1 MMLSFYVHIP
11 YCIKRCGYC
20 DFNTYTPSELQ
31 DGATLEIVSNDYIDA
46 VLREL
51 DAAPKDTVP
60 TIFFGG
66 GTPSLLPA
74 DDLGRVITAIKSR
87 NGLAPDCEITLEA
100 NPDSVTQEKLERY
113 LEVGF
118 NRISFGMQ
126 SAKPHVLAVLDRT
139 HNPANV
145 EKAITMARAA
155 GFTSIS
161 VDLIYGTPGESLEDW
176 QETVSAALALDIDHI
191 SAYALIV
198 ETGTKLAAQIKRGDL
213 TMPNDDLMADMYLL
227 VDQMC
232 EQAGLTWYE
241 LSNWSKPGHEC
252 RHNIAYWENKN
263 WWGLGPGAHSHID
276 AQRFWN
282 LKHPTTY
289 KQKLFAGES
298 PIADSEQLTAEQV
311 KDEAIL
317 LGIRMREGLEIQLL
331 EPHQLEV
338 LAIYRENGFV
348 QLHDDR
354 VLLTPA
360 GRLIADRIVREIS
373 IYYSWNKCHHDVLKS
388 SAQLSMST
396 LRPKNLSVLSQSQ
409 IIMDSVFHLPR
420 FEMKWLF

>member
-1 MMLSFYVHIP
+1 MLKVETKVIVVIIFTKSHIQYLCDALHIP

-51 DAAPKDTVP
+51 DAAPTDVVP

-74 DDLGRVITAIKSR
+74 DDLGRVISAIKVR

-100 NPDSVTQEKLERY
+100 NPDSVTADKLARY

-145 EKAITMARAA
+145 EKAISMARAA
-155 GFTSIS
+155 GFKSIS
-161 VDLIYGTPGESLEDW
+161 VDLIYGTPGESLDDW
-176 QETVSAALALDIDHI
+176 RETVNATLALDIDHI

-213 TMPNDDLMADMYLL
+213 TMPIDDLMADMYLL
-227 VDQMC
+227 IDQMC
-232 EQAGLTWYE
+232 EEAGLTWYE

-252 RHNIAYWENKN
+252 RHNIAYWQNKN
-263 WWGLGPGAHSHID
+263 WWGLGPGAHSHVD
-276 AQRFWN
+276 GKRFWN

-298 PIADSEQLTAEQV
+298 PILDSELLTAEQS

-317 LGIRMREGLEIQLL
+317 LGIRMRDGLAIALL
-331 EPHQLEV
+331 QPQQLEV
-338 LAIYRENGFV
+338 LAEYRHNGFV
-348 QLHDDR
+348 DINEDR
-354 VLLTPA
+354 VLLTPT
-360 GRLIADRIVREIS
+360 GRLIADRIVREIT
-373 IYYSWNKCHHDVLKS
+373 I
-388 SAQLSMST
+388 
-396 LRPKNLSVLSQSQ
+396 
-409 IIMDSVFHLPR
+409 
-420 FEMKWLF
+420 

>member
-1 MMLSFYVHIP
+1 MTPVRLSFYVHIP

-51 DAAPKDTVP
+51 ESAPKDQVP

-74 DDLGRVITAIKSR
+74 SDLGRVIKAIKER
-87 NGLAPDCEITLEA
+87 NGLTTDCEITLEA
-100 NPDSVTQEKLERY
+100 NPDSVTEEKLQGY
-113 LEVGF
+113 LAEGF

-126 SAKPHVLAVLDRT
+126 SAQPHVLAVLDRT

-145 EKAITMARAA
+145 KRAVDMARAA
-155 GFTSIS
+155 GFESIS

-176 QETVSAALALDIDHI
+176 RKTVTEALSLDIDHI

-232 EQAGLTWYE
+232 NDVGLHWYE
-241 LSNWSKPGHEC
+241 LSNWAKPGKEC
-252 RHNIAYWENKN
+252 LHNIAYWKSAN
-263 WWGLGPGAHSHID
+263 WWGLGPGAHSHVD
-276 AQRFWN
+276 RKRFWN
-282 LKHPTTY
+282 VKHPTAY

-298 PIADSEQLTAEQV
+298 PIADSEDLTIEQLRDESIMLAIRMRSGLALSLLTDKARENLAAYKSSGHLEIIDEAIQLTAQ
-311 KDEAIL
+311 
-317 LGIRMREGLEIQLL
+317 
-331 EPHQLEV
+331 
-338 LAIYRENGFV
+338 
-348 QLHDDR
+348 
-354 VLLTPA
+354 
-360 GRLIADRIVREIS
+360 GRLIADRLVREA
-373 IYYSWNKCHHDVLKS
+373 L
-388 SAQLSMST
+388 A
-396 LRPKNLSVLSQSQ
+396 
-409 IIMDSVFHLPR
+409 
-420 FEMKWLF
+420 

>member
-1 MMLSFYVHIP
+1 MSKVLVYGLAITGSSVIRALS
-11 YCIKRCGYC
+11 KRG
-20 DFNTYTPSELQ
+20 YTPICL
-31 DGATLEIVSNDYIDA
+31 DD
-46 VLREL
+46 RETTENRSTAESL
-51 DAAPKDTVP
+51 GVEVEFAPTDEVP

-74 DDLGRVITAIKSR
+74 DDLGRVIAAIKER
-87 NGLAPDCEITLEA
+87 NGLAADCEVTLEA
-100 NPDSVTQEKLERY
+100 NPDSVTAEKLARY

-126 SAKPHVLAVLDRT
+126 SAKPHVLAALDRT

-155 GFTSIS
+155 GFKSIS

-176 QETVSAALALDIDHI
+176 RETVTAALALDIDHI

-232 EQAGLTWYE
+232 EQAGLSWYE
-241 LSNWSKPGHEC
+241 LSNWSKSGHEC
-252 RHNIAYWENKN
+252 RHNIAYWQNKN
-263 WWGLGPGAHSHID
+263 WWGLGPGAHSHVD
-276 AQRFWN
+276 AKRFWN
-282 LKHPTTY
+282 IKHPTSY

-298 PIADSEQLTAEQV
+298 PIADSEQLTAEQM

-317 LGIRMREGLEIQLL
+317 LGIRMRDGLQIELL
-331 EPHQLEV
+331 QPHQLEV
-338 LAIYRENGFV
+338 LAEYRHNGFV
-348 QLHDDR
+348 EINEDR
-354 VLLTPA
+354 VLLTPE
-360 GRLIADRIVREIS
+360 GRLIADRIVREIT
-373 IYYSWNKCHHDVLKS
+373 I
-388 SAQLSMST
+388 
-396 LRPKNLSVLSQSQ
+396 
-409 IIMDSVFHLPR
+409 
-420 FEMKWLF
+420 

>member
-1 MMLSFYVHIP
+1 VLSFYVHIP

-46 VLREL
+46 VLLEL
-51 DAAPKDTVP
+51 KSAPTDPVP

-74 DDLGRVITAIKSR
+74 NDLGRVITTIKSR
-87 NGLAPDCEITLEA
+87 NTVTDDCEITLEA
-100 NPDSVTQEKLERY
+100 NPDSVTAEKLSAY
-113 LEVGF
+113 LAVGF

-139 HNPANV
+139 HNPENV
-145 EKAITMARAA
+145 KRAVDMARAA
-155 GFTSIS
+155 GFGSIS

-176 QETVSAALALDIDHI
+176 RATVTQALSLDIDHI

-232 EQAGLTWYE
+232 NDAGLAWYE

-252 RHNIAYWENKN
+252 QHNIAYWKSAN

-276 AQRFWN
+276 NKRFWN
-282 LKHPTTY
+282 VKHPTAY
-289 KQKLFAGES
+289 KQKLFAKES
-298 PIADSEQLTAEQV
+298 PIADSEDLTDEQLKDESIMLAIRMRSGLSLDLLSTAAQERVMQYQNSGHLNQIDGKLQLTAQ
-311 KDEAIL
+311 
-317 LGIRMREGLEIQLL
+317 GRM
-331 EPHQLEV
+331 
-338 LAIYRENGFV
+338 
-348 QLHDDR
+348 
-354 VLLTPA
+354 
-360 GRLIADRIVREIS
+360 IADRLVREA
-373 IYYSWNKCHHDVLKS
+373 LG
-388 SAQLSMST
+388 
-396 LRPKNLSVLSQSQ
+396 
-409 IIMDSVFHLPR
+409 
-420 FEMKWLF
+420 

>member
-1 MMLSFYVHIP
+1 MTLSFYVHIP

-51 DAAPKDTVP
+51 EAAPTDLVP

-74 DDLGRVITAIKSR
+74 HDLGRVIAAIKAR
-87 NGLAPDCEITLEA
+87 NGLTADCEITLEA
-100 NPDSVTQEKLERY
+100 NPDSVTAEKLAEY
-113 LEVGF
+113 LQVGF

-126 SAKPHVLAVLDRT
+126 SAKPHVLAALDRT

-155 GFTSIS
+155 GFKSIS
-161 VDLIYGTPGESLEDW
+161 VDLIYGTPGESFEDW
-176 QETVSAALALDIDHI
+176 RETVENALALDIDHI

-198 ETGTKLAAQIKRGDL
+198 ETGTKLAAQIKRGEL

-232 EQAGLTWYE
+232 EEKGLTWYE
-241 LSNWSKPGHEC
+241 LSNWSKPGHQC

-276 AQRFWN
+276 AKRFWN
-282 LKHPTTY
+282 VKHPTTY
-289 KQKLFAGES
+289 KQKVFAGET
-298 PIADSEQLTAEQV
+298 PVLDSEQLTPAQI
-311 KDEAIL
+311 KDESIL
-317 LGIRMREGLEIQLL
+317 LGIRMRDGLQVELL
-331 EPHQLEV
+331 EPHQMEV
-338 LAIYRENGFV
+338 LAVYRENGFIEL
-348 QLHDDR
+348 QEDR
-354 VLLTPA
+354 VILSPA
-360 GRLIADRIVREIS
+360 GRLIADRIVREIT
-373 IYYSWNKCHHDVLKS
+373 I
-388 SAQLSMST
+388 
-396 LRPKNLSVLSQSQ
+396 
-409 IIMDSVFHLPR
+409 
-420 FEMKWLF
+420 

>member
-1 MMLSFYVHIP
+1 MALMKRLSFYVHIP

-51 DAAPKDTVP
+51 ESAPKDEVP

-74 DDLGRVITAIKSR
+74 HDLGRVITAIKAR
-87 NGLAPDCEITLEA
+87 NGLTPDCEITLEA
-100 NPDSVTQEKLERY
+100 NPDSVTQEKLEGY
-113 LEVGF
+113 LATGF

-126 SAKPHVLAVLDRT
+126 SAQPHVLAVLDRT

-145 EKAITMARAA
+145 KRAVDMARAA
-155 GFTSIS
+155 GFQSIS

-176 QETVSAALALDIDHI
+176 RSTVTEALSLDIDHI

-198 ETGTKLAAQIKRGDL
+198 ETGTKLAAQIKRGEL

-232 EQAGLTWYE
+232 NDAGLNWYE
-241 LSNWSKPGHEC
+241 ISNWAKPGKEC
-252 RHNIAYWENKN
+252 LHNIAYWKSAN
-263 WWGLGPGAHSHID
+263 WWGLGPGAHSHVD
-276 AQRFWN
+276 AKRFWN
-282 LKHPTTY
+282 VKHPTAY

-298 PIADSEQLTAEQV
+298 PIADSEDLTAEQLR
-311 KDEAIL
+311 DESIMLA
-317 LGIRMREGLEIQLL
+317 IRMRTGLALS
-331 EPHQLEV
+331 
-338 LAIYRENGFV
+338 
-348 QLHDDR
+348 
-354 VLLTPA
+354 LLTDSA
-360 GRLIADRIVREIS
+360 KENLEAYKLSGHLELIEGAFQLTAQGRLIADRLVREA
-373 IYYSWNKCHHDVLKS
+373 L
-388 SAQLSMST
+388 A
-396 LRPKNLSVLSQSQ
+396 
-409 IIMDSVFHLPR
+409 
-420 FEMKWLF
+420 